1 METKTSKFTEAEA
14 LAQNGDLYRH
24 KKGGI
29 YRLLQIT
36 TVPNYGITWKGD
48 KAYSPGELLA
58 VYEHLWPHE
67 NGEFRR
73 PYSEFSQPE
82 RFAKII
88 RINDS
93 EG

>member
-1 METKTSKFTEAEA
+1 MMSKLTEAEA
-14 LAQNGDLYRH
+14 LAHNGDLYRH

-36 TVPNYGITWKGD
+36 TIPNYGITWKGD
-48 KAYSPGELLA
+48 EPYKQGDLLA
-58 VYEHLWPHE
+58 IYEHLWPYA
-67 NGEFRR
+67 NQEFRR
-73 PYSEFSQPE
+73 PYAEFSQPE

-88 RINDS
+88 QINDA